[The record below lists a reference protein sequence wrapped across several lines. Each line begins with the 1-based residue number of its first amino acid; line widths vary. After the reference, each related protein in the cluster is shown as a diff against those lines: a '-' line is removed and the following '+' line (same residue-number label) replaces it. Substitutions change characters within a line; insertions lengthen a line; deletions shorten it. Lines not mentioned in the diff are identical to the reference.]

1 MAASQT
7 NGHGGNGYGYHP
19 ESLPELE
26 NRAFRDYRN
35 VLVKHW
41 WLVTAVFLITVV
53 TVAIRVFSQ
62 VPIYQASA
70 TVLID
75 PEPPRV
81 LNIQDVAPMGA
92 AGVDYQGS
100 QSYYPTQYEILKSR
114 PVMERA
120 AEALKTAGRN
130 PGGALRSGLSIEP
143 KRNTRLVYVR
153 YEHPDPS
160 MAAEIANGI
169 AQSYVRY
176 NLDLKL
182 QGARDAMVWLTN
194 EMQGLE
200 KKVKDSAMALQNY
213 RVKSGMVGVQ
223 EQRQIGAQKLMDAN
237 KSYVDAQAQRL
248 SLESKLRTLTAIGK
262 DRSGEITLAN
272 IADTPLIQKVKGE
285 ISELES
291 QRAKLL
297 KTYKDKHPEVLK
309 VDAQLQQAHQKVEA
323 EIQTVL
329 RAVSAE
335 NKVAKARED
344 SLLAHVNDLRNESQR
359 GSEKE
364 IQFIVLQREFDTN
377 QQLYEAVLK
386 RFKETGVSGGIET
399 NNVRVIEPAIAP
411 RSPIRP
417 NTTFA
422 LTVSVC
428 AGLLL
433 GMGVAFTVGY
443 FDRTMKGPDEVERYL
458 GLPVVG
464 IIPSYSEKGS

>member
-1 MAASQT
+1 MLRT
-7 NGHGGNGYGYHP
+7 NGHVANGYHP
-19 ESLPELE
+19 EALPELE
-26 NRAFRDYRN
+26 NRAFRDYRTI
-35 VLVKHW
+35 LVKHW

-53 TVAIRVFSQ
+53 TVAIWVFGQ
-62 VPIYQASA
+62 VPIYQAST

-81 LNIQDVAPMGA
+81 LNIQDVAPIGA
-92 AGVDYQGS
+92 AGVDYQGA

-114 PVMERA
+114 PVLERA
-120 AEALKTAGRN
+120 AEALKAAGRD
-130 PGGALRSGLSIEP
+130 PGLSMRGALSIEP
-143 KRNTRLVYVR
+143 KRNTRLVHVR
-153 YEHPDPS
+153 YEHPDANA
-160 MAAEIANGI
+160 AAEIANAI

-182 QGARDAMVWLTN
+182 QGARDAMGWLTN
-194 EMQGLE
+194 EMQTLE
-200 KKVKDSAMALQNY
+200 KKVKESAMALQNY

-237 KSYVDAQAQRL
+237 KAYVDAQAQRI
-248 SLESKLRTLTAIGK
+248 SLDAKLRALTAIGK
-262 DRSGEITLAN
+262 DRSGDITLAN
-272 IADTPLIQKVKGE
+272 VADTPLIQKLKVE
-285 ISELES
+285 IAELES

-297 KTYKDKHPEVLK
+297 KTYKDKHPEILK
-309 VDAQLQQAHQKVEA
+309 VDAQLQQAHQKVDA
-323 EIQTVL
+323 DIQTML
-329 RAVSAE
+329 RAVSGE
-335 NKVAKARED
+335 HRVAKARED
-344 SLLAHVNDLRNESQR
+344 SLLAHVNALREESQR

-364 IQFIVLQREFDTN
+364 IQYTVLQRELDTS

-399 NNVRVIEPAIAP
+399 NNVRVIEPAITP
-411 RSPIRP
+411 RLPIRP
-417 NTTFA
+417 NKTFA

-433 GMGVAFTVGY
+433 GVGAAFTVGY

-464 IIPSYSEKGS
+464 IIPTYSEKGS

>member
-1 MAASQT
+1 MATAPSS
-7 NGHGGNGYGYHP
+7 GNGSNGYHP
-19 ESLPELE
+19 EALPDLE

-41 WLVTAVFLITVV
+41 WLITAVFLVTVI
-53 TVAIRVFSQ
+53 TVAIWVFSQ
-62 VPIYQASA
+62 VPIYQATA

-81 LNIQDVAPMGA
+81 LNIQEVSPIGST
-92 AGVDYQGS
+92 GFDYQSS
-100 QSYYPTQYEILKSR
+100 QSYYPTQYEIIKSR
-114 PVMERA
+114 PVLERA
-120 AEALKTAGRN
+120 AESLKTAGRS
-130 PGGALRSGLSIEP
+130 PAGLRGGLSVEP

-153 YEHPDPS
+153 YEHPDPAA
-160 MAAEIANGI
+160 AAEFANGI

-194 EMQGLE
+194 EMQTLE

-223 EQRQIGAQKLMDAN
+223 EQRQISAQKLMDAN
-237 KSYVDAQAQRL
+237 KAYVDAQAQRL
-248 SLESKLRTLTAIGK
+248 SLDAKLGTLTAIGK
-262 DRSGEITLAN
+262 DRTGEITLAN
-272 IADTPLIQKVKGE
+272 VADTPLIQKLKGE
-285 ISELES
+285 IAELES

-297 KTYKDKHPEVLK
+297 KTYRDKHPEVVK
-309 VDAQLQQAHQKVEA
+309 VDAQLQQAHQKLDV
-323 EIQTVL
+323 EIQTML
-329 RAVSAE
+329 RAVSADQ
-335 NKVAKARED
+335 KVAKARED
-344 SLLAHVNDLRNESQR
+344 SLLAHVNTLREESQR

-411 RSPIRP
+411 RTPIRP
-417 NTTFA
+417 NIPFA
-422 LTVSVC
+422 LSVSVC

-433 GMGVAFTVGY
+433 GMGVAFTVAY

-458 GLPVVG
+458 GLPVLG